1 MRKTFLSLS
10 TIMLIVSLV
19 SISFLNRVSAQ
30 SNTHIKD
37 LAPTPP
43 MGWNSWNH
51 FHRDINEKLI
61 MEEADAMVA
70 SGMKEAGYE
79 YINLDDCW
87 MALERD
93 KNGNLQADP
102 ERFPHGIKYLAD
114 YVHKKGLKLGL
125 YSSAGTKTCAGWP
138 ASLDHEEA
146 DAKMFA
152 KWDVDYLKYDNCNNE
167 GRPAIERYT
176 AMRKA
181 LDAAG
186 RPIVFSICEWGSNRP
201 WEWAPSMGN
210 LWRTTGDIRD
220 SWASM
225 VEKLDEQVG
234 LNKYAGPGHWN
245 DPDMLEVGNGGMS
258 TTEYEAHFSLWCIL
272 AAPLIAGNDLRHMSD
287 ATLNILTNKEVIAV
301 DQDPA
306 GHEGYK
312 LTDEGDKE
320 VWVKA
325 LADGSW
331 AVVLLNRGT
340 EPAFITMKIK
350 DLGIKGS
357 DVYTVR
363 DLWAHKQED
372 RKDGMVRSSVP
383 AHGVEMY
390 RVSAAH

>member
-1 MRKTFLSLS
+1 
-10 TIMLIVSLV
+10 
-19 SISFLNRVSAQ
+19 
-30 SNTHIKD
+30 
-37 LAPTPP
+37 
-43 MGWNSWNH
+43 
-51 FHRDINEKLI
+51 

>member
-363 DLWAHKQED
+363 DLWTHKQED